1 MGSTPG
7 ASGAL
12 YSTVEDMF
20 LWDRALYTD
29 QLLEKKYRDLMF
41 TPNRDV
47 PEVKA
52 AGGRPQSNY
61 GYGWQIYSRR
71 HPVTKRSTKIINHGG
86 AINGFRAMEN
96 RLVNDD
102 AFVIILCNQ
111 GDTMGSADV
120 WNSVLR
126 LSGELIHVVT
136 DQPYRMPGKPRITQQ
151 QRMYQ
156 MVKNEGVDSAIK
168 WFKAK
173 GKPAGWGGA
182 NSTVAARLLQD
193 GLTDDAIRLMEFD
206 LEVSP
211 GKVWLIRKTA
221 EACLNNGRPQ
231 KALLFAD
238 QGLER
243 KPDDEALKNIKAEAE
258 QDLKK

>member
-1 MGSTPG
+1 
-7 ASGAL
+7 
-12 YSTVEDMF
+12 
-20 LWDRALYTD
+20 
-29 QLLEKKYRDLMF
+29 
-41 TPNRDV
+41 
-47 PEVKA
+47 
-52 AGGRPQSNY
+52 
-61 GYGWQIYSRR
+61 
-71 HPVTKRSTKIINHGG
+71 
-86 AINGFRAMEN
+86 
-96 RLVNDD
+96 
-102 AFVIILCNQ
+102 
-111 GDTMGSADV
+111 
-120 WNSVLR
+120 
-126 LSGELIHVVT
+126 
-136 DQPYRMPGKPRITQQ
+136 
-151 QRMYQ
+151 
-156 MVKNEGVDSAIK
+156 MVKNEGVESAIK

-193 GLTDDAIRLMEFD
+193 GLTDDAIRLMEFA

>member
-1 MGSTPG
+1 
-7 ASGAL
+7 
-12 YSTVEDMF
+12 
-20 LWDRALYTD
+20 
-29 QLLEKKYRDLMF
+29 
-41 TPNRDV
+41 
-47 PEVKA
+47 
-52 AGGRPQSNY
+52 
-61 GYGWQIYSRR
+61 
-71 HPVTKRSTKIINHGG
+71 
-86 AINGFRAMEN
+86 
-96 RLVNDD
+96 
-102 AFVIILCNQ
+102 
-111 GDTMGSADV
+111 
-120 WNSVLR
+120 
-126 LSGELIHVVT
+126 
-136 DQPYRMPGKPRITQQ
+136 
-151 QRMYQ
+151 
-156 MVKNEGVDSAIK
+156 MVKTDGVESAIK
-168 WFKAK
+168 WFKSK

-182 NSTVAARLLQD
+182 NATVATRLLQD